1 VNDLHYAS
9 DAIPVFR
16 TFVETLRNG
25 TDEFQ
30 AVCGEGSRL
39 SEVLETGDLV
49 TDALCDIAGLLRNV
63 RAYFD
68 CDNWYPLYENLSY
81 ETVCYSGT
89 EGFAWVAT
97 TSFVIVFMTMVILT
111 LRITFYE
118 VDNHNVKVQ
127 DVNNNKIVED
137 PNVIKGA
144 PDNSE
149 EEEEIDCSVEQ
160 LLSPNFQL
168 STAPDESEEML
179 LGSHAGVVL
188 ATEKTFQSNAE
199 WPKDEIKGYLSSGE
213 FSHPAHGP
221 PSEIIYEKPM
231 QLSPEAP
238 KQAIFDQTWDDIIL
252 EDE

>member
-1 VNDLHYAS
+1 LD
-9 DAIPVFR
+9 
-16 TFVETLRNG
+16 
-25 TDEFQ
+25 
-30 AVCGEGSRL
+30 
-39 SEVLETGDLV
+39 TGVLV

-89 EGFAWVAT
+89 EGFAWVAS

-111 LRITFYE
+111 LQITFYE
-118 VDNHNVKVQ
+118 VDNHNVKGR

-137 PNVIKGA
+137 PNVFKGA

-160 LLSPNFQL
+160 LLSPDFQL

-199 WPKDEIKGYLSSGE
+199 WPEDEIKGYLSSGE
-213 FSHPAHGP
+213 FLHPAHGP
-221 PSEIIYEKPM
+221 PSEIIYEEPM

-238 KQAIFDQTWDDIIL
+238 KQDILGQTWDDIIL